1 VQIIQG
7 DIFHLEQIS
16 EQFDYVLA
24 EAILTMQADAGK
36 AKILRGVYER
46 LKPGGRFL
54 SHELRVEGDNTDTI
68 CRELSATIRVNAAPL
83 SKDGWIKLVEQAGF
97 VVENYNIGP
106 MTLLNPSRIA
116 QEEGIST
123 LLTIAWNMLA
133 RPTIRE
139 RILSM
144 RETFM
149 RYHNDL
155 GYIVLTAR
163 KGD

>member
-1 VQIIQG
+1 V
-7 DIFHLEQIS
+7 
-16 EQFDYVLA
+16 
-24 EAILTMQADAGK
+24 
-36 AKILRGVYER
+36 
-46 LKPGGRFL
+46 
-54 SHELRVEGDNTDTI
+54 
-68 CRELSATIRVNAAPL
+68 PL

-123 LLTIAWNMLA
+123 LLTIAWNVLA

-149 RYHNDL
+149 RYHTDL
-155 GYIVLTAR
+155 GYIVLVAR
-163 KGD
+163 KGG